1 MSLKT
6 RKRIKTPTGLFSR
19 ALKRGSELGPVD
31 LFFMSSETRKRIK
44 TLTGLFFTSMEM
56 RERKKPALH
65 SVLEQEKTPLMRP
78 VFCTLQET
86 GHLISVEF

>member
-1 MSLKT
+1 
-6 RKRIKTPTGLFSR
+6 
-19 ALKRGSELGPVD
+19 
-31 LFFMSSETRKRIK
+31 
-44 TLTGLFFTSMEM
+44 MEM

-65 SVLEQEKTPLMRP
+65 SVLGQEKTPLMRP